1 MFGIYNLYNQLSSR
15 IMKKNTI
22 RILAIMIGV
31 IISPFSF
38 ISAQK
43 HAQLD
48 ETEIL
53 LKDLCNLSGTCSF
66 EQQVREYLTQK
77 WSDLGATIKV
87 DGLGNLIATIN
98 ENSTDKPVVLVM
110 AHMDEVGFM
119 ISDITDD
126 GFIKVRE
133 LGGWSTHVLW
143 GHIWNIQ
150 VGKISIA
157 AISGFDSNH
166 VLTDFST
173 TPSVSADQ
181 LFFDTGL
188 SKEELIKKGVR
199 PGIPIT
205 PLSEFRV
212 LVPSSRYTAKAFDDR
227 ASLAVMTQL
236 MKDIKEN
243 PAKYNHL
250 KIVFA
255 ATVEE
260 ELGIKG
266 APALAGSVSPNY
278 VINLEA
284 GIAKDYPTQFSQ
296 GHSPVLGGGPA
307 LFIYDGS
314 MLPDPKLV
322 SFISEVAENNNI
334 PFQWESEISYGQ
346 DASAA
351 RNFNGGCSAINIG
364 IPIRYNH
371 SHYGIMDRRDYDNTL
386 LLLKKTLRSLK

>member
-1 MFGIYNLYNQLSSR
+1 MGL
-15 IMKKNTI
+15 
-22 RILAIMIGV
+22 V
-31 IISPFSF
+31 IILPFSF

-43 HAQLD
+43 QPRLD
-48 ETEIL
+48 ETEVL
-53 LKDLCNLSGTCSF
+53 LKELCDLPGTCSF
-66 EQQVREYLTQK
+66 EQLVREYLMQK
-77 WSDLGATIKV
+77 WKNLGATIKV
-87 DGLGNLIATIN
+87 DGLGNLIATMSKN
-98 ENSTDKPVVLVM
+98 QPGNSEKPVVLIM

-150 VGKISIA
+150 AGNNSIA

-173 TPSVSADQ
+173 IPSVSADQ

-188 SKEELIKKGVR
+188 SKEDLIRLGVR

-212 LVPSSRYTAKAFDDR
+212 LVPSLRYTAKAFDDR
-227 ASLAVMTQL
+227 APLAVMTQL
-236 MKDIKEN
+236 MKDIKDN

-250 KIVFA
+250 NIVFA

-260 ELGIKG
+260 ELGVKG

-278 VINLEA
+278 VLNLEA
-284 GIAKDYPTQFSQ
+284 GIAKDYPTQFAQ
-296 GHSPVLGGGPA
+296 EHTPVLGGGPA

-334 PFQWESEISYGQ
+334 PYQWESEISYGQ

-351 RNFNGGCSAINIG
+351 RYFNGGCSTINIG

-371 SHYGIMDRRDYDNTL
+371 SHYGIMDRRDYNNTL
-386 LLLKKTLRSLK
+386 LLLMKVLKILEQ